1 MVLDR
6 NSIEG
11 DIAYIDSTG
20 QTAEH
25 LVYPVSSGKKIVRP
39 PNSYQKMIINDGRR
53 EIDSFNLDLPGSERK
68 NFRH

>member
-11 DIAYIDSTG
+11 DIAYIDSIG

-39 PNSYQKMIINDGRR
+39 AKS
-53 EIDSFNLDLPGSERK
+53 
-68 NFRH
+68 